1 MDFWSRW
8 CYNGKAQRLFFDI
21 SSGFVRFAKEGRPV
35 HELSITQN
43 ILDIALQAA
52 AQQKASRIREIRLRM
67 GPFSGVVPEC
77 VQMYLDVLAKGTPA
91 EGAKIKVTTVPLKV
105 LCRDCGREGEIDR
118 AHIACPFCGSLRLKR
133 LSGREFLVES
143 LEVD

>member
-1 MDFWSRW
+1 M
-8 CYNGKAQRLFFDI
+8 
-21 SSGFVRFAKEGRPV
+21 
-35 HELSITQN
+35 HELSITQSILN
-43 ILDIALQAA
+43 ISLQAA
-52 AQQKASRIREIRLRM
+52 AEQHASRIREIRLRM

-105 LCRDCGREGEIDR
+105 LCRDCGREGKIDR
-118 AHIACPFCGSLRLKR
+118 AHIACPYCGSLRLKR
-133 LSGREFLVES
+133 LSGNEFMVES

>member
-1 MDFWSRW
+1 MKKNGGDFPPFSST
-8 CYNGKAQRLFFDI
+8 FDPK
-21 SSGFVRFAKEGRPV
+21 KEDCAV
-35 HELSITQN
+35 HELSITQGILN
-43 ILDIALQAA
+43 ISLQAA
-52 AQQKASRIREIRLRM
+52 AEQHASRIREIRLRM

-91 EGAKIKVTTVPLKV
+91 EDAKIKVTTVPLKV

-118 AHIACPFCGSLRLKR
+118 AHIACPYCGSLRLKR
-133 LSGREFLVES
+133 LSGNEFMVES